1 MPEHSAEAMV
11 AFRATILCVSGAGTV
26 MRVPILAVTDPR
38 NARILLIVSWSLF
51 AIGVVML
58 IATIWW
64 WRHSKV
70 EHPALGRLESMNAAR
85 AVTAAAPSP
94 VAEAESTSAEPR
106 PAEEPPVIDPL
117 LRPVDADADDPAAAD
132 DDADANTEDDAE
144 AADEAVAPGYGGAHG

>member
-1 MPEHSAEAMV
+1 
-11 AFRATILCVSGAGTV
+11 

-70 EHPALGRLESMNAAR
+70 EHPALGRLETM
-85 AVTAAAPSP
+85 VTPRPIAAAAPSAAA
-94 VAEAESTSAEPR
+94 VDGESTSAEPR
-106 PAEEPPVIDPL
+106 PAEEPPAIDPL
-117 LRPVDADADDPAAAD
+117 LRPADADAGVDDPAAAAGD
-132 DDADANTEDDAE
+132 VAVGADAAAADDA
-144 AADEAVAPGYGGAHG
+144 AVAPGYGGAHG